1 MISRP
6 CEDHTRGCDIT
17 HHTKS
22 RPKSVISQV
31 CAICDELEVFTKIGR
46 YGGKTYR
53 DRRRYV
59 CVLRQYARK
68 VERDVMSSHGNTG
81 VHGSAC
87 DARKRVGGGER
98 AGRRVRYG
106 AAAHRGTSPSQRTA
120 GWGLGANGACRAA
133 QSTATTRLCP
143 CRARNGPRSGRRGD
157 VAARVASSICAR
169 GRRHDMQGARE
180 GLRACDAAASRR
192 RRPARCGARCRARLA
207 VYGIKLLWQHART
220 REMRLTGT
228 ELSRQSSVGASQQ
241 SPT

>member
-1 MISRP
+1 MGGFNAKP
-6 CEDHTRGCDIT
+6 TRECSTAPTGT
-17 HHTKS
+17 SPNLSHAS
-22 RPKSVISQV
+22 SVQIWNV
-31 CAICDELEVFTKIGR
+31 RYKLEVSSRAVTKIGR
-46 YGGKTYR
+46 YGGKTSR

-106 AAAHRGTSPSQRTA
+106 AAAHRGTSPSRRTA

-143 CRARNGPRSGRRGD
+143 CRPRNGPRSGRRGD

-207 VYGIKLLWQHART
+207 VYGIDLMRHLCQTVTPWVSGATRGRCVAR
-220 REMRLTGT
+220 E
-228 ELSRQSSVGASQQ
+228 
-241 SPT
+241 